1 MHDKKLLNSMAVIV
15 FIFLILGSFSY
26 GAADVPALK
35 NAPDPAERARIAKLI
50 EAARTEGN
58 LIIDGTQLEPK
69 MMQHVLQGFKETY
82 GLPDLKSQ
90 YTYEGT
96 SRIVTRVD
104 QILRA
109 GRPGPD
115 IVWNV
120 AWAWYMDLL
129 ARKQIMRYD
138 SPMYKDYTVSHKVG
152 NSMPGYW
159 VSDSYTFLPMWN
171 VTALEKAEIKN
182 FRPTSWW
189 DFTDPKLGKLSSI
202 GNIPR
207 SQSQTAIA
215 IGLRKVLGDEWFKK
229 MAKLKPALFT
239 RGAQGRDW
247 CASGEYPIDVF
258 GSPKNTLVL
267 QTGGLNVK
275 LLFPKEGVVLL
286 PFAPIIMTSAR
297 HPNVAKLF
305 IDYVRSVPGTNR
317 ISESY
322 AGLIMGRPGVKTPN
336 KELLPPAEEINLIPM
351 DWNKETTQKSVKEFQ
366 RWIIDIGL
374 SY

>member
-1 MHDKKLLNSMAVIV
+1 MRANRSLSSMVGV
-15 FIFLILGSFSY
+15 FFLFLIFGGISY

-35 NAPDPAERARIAKLI
+35 NAPDPTERARVAKLI
-50 EAARTEGN
+50 EAARAEGD
-58 LIIDGTQLEPK
+58 LIIDGTMIEPK
-69 MMQHVLQGFKETY
+69 MMQYVLKGFKETY
-82 GLPDLKSQ
+82 GLPDLKTQ

-96 SRIVTRVD
+96 SRIVTRVS
-104 QILRA
+104 QVLRA

-120 AWAWYMDLL
+120 SWAWYMDLL
-129 ARKQIMRYD
+129 AHKQIMRYD
-138 SPMYKDYTVSHKVG
+138 CPWYKDYTISHKVG

-171 VTALEKAEIKN
+171 VTALEKAGIKN

-202 GNIPR
+202 GNMSR
-207 SQSQTAIA
+207 SQSQTSVGM
-215 IGLRKVLGDEWFKK
+215 GLRKVLGDEWFKK

-239 RGAQGRDW
+239 RGAGGRDW
-247 CASGEYPIDVF
+247 CASGEYPIDVY
-258 GSPKNTLVL
+258 GSAKNTFVL

-275 LLFPKEGVVLL
+275 LLYPKEGVVLL
-286 PFAPIIMTSAR
+286 PLAPIILTSAR

-317 ISESY
+317 VSGSG
-322 AGLIMGRPGVKTPN
+322 AGLIMGRPGVKNPN
-336 KELLPPAEEINLIPM
+336 KELFPPAETINLIPM
-351 DWNKETTQKSVKEFQ
+351 DWNKESTLETVKAFQKWVV
-366 RWIIDIGL
+366 DIGL

>member
-1 MHDKKLLNSMAVIV
+1 MQARRFLSCMAGMV
-15 FIFLILGSFSY
+15 FLFLILG
-26 GAADVPALK
+26 GIAHTAADVPALK
-35 NAPDPAERARIAKLI
+35 NASDPAERARTAKLI
-50 EAARTEGN
+50 EAARAEGN
-58 LIIDGTQLEPK
+58 LIIDGTQIEPK
-69 MMQHVLQGFKETY
+69 MAQSVLQGFKETY
-82 GLPDLKSQ
+82 GLPNLKSK

-104 QILRA
+104 QVLKA
-109 GRPGPD
+109 GRPAPD

-138 SPMYKDYTVSHKVG
+138 SPMYKEYTISHKVG

-171 VTALEKAEIKN
+171 VTALEKAGIKN

-189 DFTDPKLGKLSSI
+189 DFTDPKLDKLTSI
-202 GNIPR
+202 NNIPR
-207 SQSQTAIA
+207 GQSGTSIA

-247 CASGEYPIDVF
+247 CASGEYPVDVF

-267 QTGGLNVK
+267 QTAGLNVK
-275 LLFPKEGVVLL
+275 LLYPKEGVVLL
-286 PFAPIIMTSAR
+286 PFAPIIMASAQ

-351 DWNKETTQKSVKEFQ
+351 DWNKETTQKTVKDFQ
-366 RWIIDIGL
+366 KWIIDIGL